1 MTHPTPEH
9 LGDAMFHS
17 ILVPLDGTTFAEQ
30 AVPLAA
36 AIAERTKA
44 TLNLVMVHPCGPE
57 EDAPRPGTA
66 ADHDLRESEGIY
78 LNRFMQFVAA
88 TYRVPVSEAVLDGA
102 ATGRTLVEY
111 ARQRDIDL
119 VVASTHEHGIVGHF
133 LSSGIARRLV
143 HLLGASVLLVKP
155 QVRGVPL
162 SLDGGFDRILVAL
175 DGSAQAEA
183 ALQPA
188 MALRSHHAAGLTLI
202 GVISGK
208 GQALAQRRAQAETYF
223 EALVSQ
229 LQHSGCPAEAVVL
242 FANNPAT
249 GIARYAKEE
258 GFELIALTTRP
269 RSSAAR
275 TFFGSIADAIIRK
288 ATMPVLVCHA
298 APTKPQQLCS
308 LQSGAAPALG

>member
-1 MTHPTPEH
+1 MPCSTPF
-9 LGDAMFHS
+9 LS
-17 ILVPLDGTTFAEQ
+17 PLDGTTFAEQ

-44 TLNLVMVHPCGPE
+44 TLNLVMVHPCAPA

-133 LSSGIARRLV
+133 LSSGVARRLV

-175 DGSAQAEA
+175 DGSAQAEG

-188 MALRSHHAAGLTLI
+188 MALSSGEAARLTLMA
-202 GVISGK
+202 VISGRGK
-208 GQALAQRRAQAETYF
+208 TLAQRRAEAETYL
-223 EALVSQ
+223 EDLARQ
-229 LQHSGCPAEAVVL
+229 LQQRGCRVETVVL

-249 GIARYAKEE
+249 AIVRYAKEE
-258 GFELIALTTRP
+258 RLDLIALTTRP
-269 RSSAAR
+269 RGSAAR
-275 TFFGSIADAIIRK
+275 TLFGSTADAIIRK
-288 ATMPVLVCHA
+288 AVMPVLICHA
-298 APTKPQQLCS
+298 GRAELHQAKSLHPGVPESLSAP
-308 LQSGAAPALG
+308 

>member
-1 MTHPTPEH
+1 
-9 LGDAMFHS
+9 MFHS

-44 TLNLVMVHPCGPE
+44 VLSLVIVHPCGPE

-66 ADHDLRESEGIY
+66 ADHDFRESEGIY
-78 LNRFMQFVAA
+78 LNRFMQFVAS
-88 TYRVPVSEAVLDGA
+88 TYRVPVCEAVLDGA

-133 LSSGIARRLV
+133 LSSGVARRLV
-143 HLLGASVLLVKP
+143 RLLGASVLLVKP

-188 MALRSHHAAGLTLI
+188 MALRSAQAAGLTLI

-208 GQALAQRRAQAETYF
+208 GPALAQRRAQAETYF
-223 EALVSQ
+223 EGLESQ
-229 LQHSGCPAEAVVL
+229 LQDRGCPAEAVVL

-269 RSSAAR
+269 RGSTAR
-275 TFFGSIADAIIRK
+275 TLFGSTADAIIRK
-288 ATMPVLVCHA
+288 ATVPVLVCHA
-298 APTKPQQLCS
+298 GRTEPQQAHPAS
-308 LQSGAAPALG
+308 PDVAAALLPNS